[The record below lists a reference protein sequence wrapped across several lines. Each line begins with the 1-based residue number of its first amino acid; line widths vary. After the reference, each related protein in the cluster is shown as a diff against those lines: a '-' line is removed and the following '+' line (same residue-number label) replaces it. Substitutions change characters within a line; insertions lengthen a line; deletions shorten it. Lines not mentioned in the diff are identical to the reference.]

1 MAGLPAVTAVSCGLS
16 TSVALCAPTSSSA
29 AATTGTVWEWGG
41 KCGHCP
47 TSVPL
52 PDGAAP
58 ALVAAGA
65 RHRACACLD
74 GRLFIW
80 GSGRAVQGLQT
91 LPQCVDDV
99 RVGIKPHA
107 LACTW
112 RGTGFIAG
120 DGRVNVLGPNDFL
133 QHGTGAASAS
143 SRGIVTFADG
153 DSCAKLLAGSE
164 HFCAVL
170 SKADGSARIVT
181 WGWGEHGQLGNGAA
195 ADSPPC
201 SVAYIPA
208 DENAHVATGAAFVV
222 LCWQ

>member
-1 MAGLPAVTAVSCGLS
+1 MSCGLS
-16 TSVALCAPTSSSA
+16 TSVALCAPSSSSSA
-29 AATTGTVWEWGG
+29 AAATVWEWGG
-41 KCGHCP
+41 KCGHSP
-47 TSVPL
+47 ISVPL

-80 GSGRAVQGLQT
+80 GSGRAVQGVQT
-91 LPQCVDDV
+91 LPQCVDGV
-99 RVGIKPHA
+99 RVGSMPHA

-112 RGTGFIAG
+112 RGTGFIAA

-133 QHGTGAASAS
+133 QHGTDAASAS
-143 SRGIVTFADG
+143 SRGIVRFACG
-153 DSCAKLLAGSE
+153 DSCLKLLAGSE

-170 SKADGSARIVT
+170 SRADGSAHIVT
-181 WGWGEHGQLGNGAA
+181 WGWGEHGQLGNGAV

-201 SVAYIPA
+201 SIVQVAA
-208 DENAHVATGAAFVV
+208 AECAHVATGAAFVV
-222 LCWQ
+222 LCPQ